1 MSSLEEK
8 VKLRVLEDRIE
19 QLSGVIVPTCL
30 TQLQE
35 QGRNIQRYQLDE
47 EWELLKREQRNV
59 TKTIRV
65 SNN

>member
-1 MSSLEEK
+1 MSSLEDK

-19 QLSGVIVPTCL
+19 QLSGVIVPACL

-35 QGRNIQRYQLDE
+35 QGRNIKRYQLEE
-47 EWELLKREQRNV
+47 EWESLRREQRNV

-65 SNN
+65 SK